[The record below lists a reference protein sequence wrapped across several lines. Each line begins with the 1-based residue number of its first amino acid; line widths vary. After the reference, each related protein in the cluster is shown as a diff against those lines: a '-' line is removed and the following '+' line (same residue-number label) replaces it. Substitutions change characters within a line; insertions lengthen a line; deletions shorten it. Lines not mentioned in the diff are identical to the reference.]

1 MNENI
6 RRERYFPIGIQTFEK
21 LRELNAIYIDKTEYI
36 YTLAQNGQAYFL
48 SRPRR
53 FGKSLLI
60 STMEAYFQGRKKLF
74 DGLAISKLE
83 KNWLEYPVF
92 RFDLSL
98 KKHVSP
104 KGLANVLNNALNRL
118 ETKYGRSTSVSDDD
132 FAIRFENLI
141 YAAHEQT
148 GRQVVVLVDEYDA
161 PLLDTLV
168 DNETFKVMRNML
180 RDFYSPLKACD
191 AHLKFVFLTGITKFS
206 QLSIFSELNNLNIIS
221 MDDKYAGICGITK
234 DELLTE
240 LKPEIQNMADAQG
253 KTFDET
259 VAQLKYWYDGYHFTK
274 NCPDIYNPFSLLLAL
289 SRKEVGNYWFA
300 TGTPTHLT
308 EMVSQYTLRPEE
320 LEGFA
325 ASEMMFNVPTETAE
339 TPIPILYQSGYLTI
353 KEFDDEA
360 YILGFPNEEVRIGFL
375 RGLMPYY
382 SKTTSNEN
390 EVFLLNL
397 TRALKRRDIDKAMN
411 LLRSFFSSIPYDAEK
426 QDENHYKTM
435 FYLIF
440 RLAAAFHVRTEERTA
455 NGRIDALLE
464 TKDTVYVFEFKLNG
478 TAQDA
483 MNQIN
488 SKGYMIPYEAGN
500 KKIIKIG
507 AAFDDELKTLKEWT
521 AEE

>member
-1 MNENI
+1 MSEHTSQ
-6 RRERYFPIGIQTFEK
+6 ERYFPIGIQTFEE
-21 LRELNAIYIDKTEYI
+21 LRNLNAIYIDKTEYI
-36 YTLAQNGQAYFL
+36 YNLASRGKCYFL
-48 SRPRR
+48 ARPRR

-60 STMEAYFQGRKKLF
+60 STMEAYFQGRKELF
-74 DGLAISKLE
+74 EGLAISKLE
-83 KNWLEYPVF
+83 KDWIEYPVF
-92 RFDLSL
+92 RFDLSGS
-98 KKHVSP
+98 KYTD
-104 KGLANVLNNALNRL
+104 L
-118 ETKYGRSTSVSDDD
+118 ETLKESLNLILEKYERIYGRAPNAEKPS
-132 FAIRFENLI
+132 IRLKWLIEN
-141 YAAHEQT
+141 AHAQS
-148 GRQVVVLVDEYDA
+148 GQKVVVLVDEYDA

-289 SRKEVGNYWFA
+289 SKKEVGNYWFA

-339 TPIPILYQSGYLTI
+339 TPIPVLYQSGYLTI
-353 KEFDDEA
+353 KEYDDGD

-375 RGLMPYY
+375 RGLLPYY
-382 SKTTSNEN
+382 SKTASNEN

-397 TRALKRRDIDKAMN
+397 TRALKRREIDKAMN

-426 QDENHYKTM
+426 QDENHYKTI

-455 NGRIDALLE
+455 NGRTDAVLE
-464 TKDTVYVFEFKLNG
+464 TKDTVYLFEFKLHG
-478 TAQDA
+478 TAQQA
-483 MNQIN
+483 MEQIN

-507 AAFDDELKTLKEWT
+507 AAFDDELRTLKEWA